1 MNFTL
6 APVEWSA
13 WLPTVDPA
21 TASAEQLAAL
31 ENSPQKTSP
40 YFLTLAHDV
49 RSLDQ
54 RSPLF
59 HSVMYAPR
67 GLKRAERELA
77 TVVAS
82 IVNGCV
88 YCASVHARRFS
99 ELTKEPQVIQALYD
113 EGLDTALDPRRRAIV
128 DFAAALSQTPPAA
141 TPAHLSAL
149 RSAGLDDLEILD
161 LIHATAMFANANRL
175 MQTLGEPVP
184 PAIKAPEAGTEP
196 RQ

>member
-6 APVEWSA
+6 EPVEWSA

-21 TASAEQLAAL
+21 TASPEQLAAL
-31 ENSPQKTSP
+31 EKSPQKSSP
-40 YFLTLAHDV
+40 YFLTLAQDV
-49 RSLDQ
+49 PSLDQ

-67 GLKRAERELA
+67 GLKRADRELA
-77 TVVAS
+77 TVVTS

-99 ELTKEPQVIQALYD
+99 ELTHEPQVIQALYD
-113 EGLDTALDPRRRAIV
+113 NGLDTPLDPRRRAIV
-128 DFAAALSQTPPAA
+128 DFAAALSQTPPSA
-141 TPAHLSAL
+141 TSEHIGAL
-149 RSAGLDDLEILD
+149 KSVGLDTFEILD

-175 MQTLGEPVP
+175 MQTLGQ
-184 PAIKAPEAGTEP
+184 PEASS
-196 RQ
+196 